1 MRQPPATLN
10 YALLQGSTAQLVS
23 NKDGACKTQK
33 ADVPKAGARVKLTF
47 AREEKKER
55 KKETL
60 PLLQQRAKLITCLFI
75 NEKIIISSPLVRQWM
90 GQKNRELIYVCR
102 SL

>member
-10 YALLQGSTAQLVS
+10 YALLQGSAAQLVS

-33 ADVPKAGARVKLTF
+33 ADVSKAGARVKLTF
-47 AREEKKER
+47 VREE

-60 PLLQQRAKLITCLFI
+60 PLFQQTAKL
-75 NEKIIISSPLVRQWM
+75 LVFLLM
-90 GQKNRELIYVCR
+90 KK
-102 SL
+102 